1 MTGAAD
7 LRARTCRP
15 CEAGE
20 PPLEPSRATALMAQ
34 VPQWRLE
41 GNSIRRTWRAADF
54 LTAMQFLNQVAE
66 VAEAEG
72 HHPDLHLTGY
82 RNVQIDL
89 STHAIGGLSDNDFI
103 LAAKIDQLPG
113 PEG

>member
-15 CEAGE
+15 CEGGE
-20 PPLEPSRATALMAQ
+20 EPLSPAQARALLTE
-34 VPQWRLE
+34 VPMWRLE
-41 GNSIRRTWRAADF
+41 GSSIRRMWRAADF
-54 LTAMQFLNQVAE
+54 QTAMRFLNAVGE

-82 RNVQIDL
+82 RNVAIVL

-103 LAAKIDQLPG
+103 LAAKIDDLPG
-113 PEG
+113 PDA